1 MTFWGH
7 NLLTLRVYHAEHTVC
22 TVRLPVELG
31 ELSDD
36 RVSACAHAVTWPA
49 VIFKAKEQK

>member
-1 MTFWGH
+1 M
-7 NLLTLRVYHAEHTVC
+7 LRVYHTGHTVC

-36 RVSACAHAVTWPA
+36 RVSACAHTVTWPA